1 MITVEHSKNLEKKSA
16 AGFVASVARLVT
28 SVFERLPHWFIA
40 LLARFSIAAVFW
52 KSGQTKVEGF
62 AIDLIEG
69 RFTLGIPHFSESA
82 IDLFKD
88 EYKLPFV
95 PPEAGALMAA
105 TAEHVFPIL
114 LLIGLATRL
123 SSLALLMM
131 TLVIEIFVYPFAYP
145 LHGVWA
151 VVLLY
156 LMKHGPGPI
165 SLDHWLATRW
175 RQPG

>member
-1 MITVEHSKNLEKKSA
+1 MTSIQHAENRENKSA
-16 AGFVASVARLVT
+16 AGFLASLARLAA
-28 SVFERLPHWFIA
+28 SVFERIPHWFIA

-95 PPEAGALMAA
+95 PPEVGALMAA
-105 TAEHVFPIL
+105 TAEHVFPVL

-123 SSLALLMM
+123 SAFALLIM
-131 TLVIEIFVYPFAYP
+131 TIVIEVFVYPYAYP
-145 LHGVWA
+145 VHGVWA

-156 LMKHGPGPI
+156 LMKHGPGPV
-165 SLDHWLATRW
+165 SLDHWLATRS

>member
-1 MITVEHSKNLEKKSA
+1 MTTIQHTENLENKSA
-16 AGFVASVARLVT
+16 AGFIASVSRLAA
-28 SVFERLPHWFIA
+28 SVFERIPHWFIA

-52 KSGQTKVEGF
+52 KSGQTKIEGF

-69 RFTLGIPHFSESA
+69 RFTLGIPHFSDSA

-95 PPEAGALMAA
+95 PPEVAALMAA
-105 TAEHVFPIL
+105 TAEHVFPVL

-123 SSLALLMM
+123 SAFALLIM
-131 TLVIEIFVYPFAYP
+131 TIVIEVFVYPAAYP

-156 LMKHGPGPI
+156 LMKHGPGQI
-165 SLDHWLATRW
+165 SLDYWLAKRSG
-175 RQPG
+175 RPY

>member
-1 MITVEHSKNLEKKSA
+1 MTSIQHAENRENKSA
-16 AGFVASVARLVT
+16 AGFLASLARLAA
-28 SVFERLPHWFIA
+28 SVFERIPHWFIA

-88 EYKLPFV
+88 EFKLPFV
-95 PPEAGALMAA
+95 PPEVGALMAA
-105 TAEHVFPIL
+105 TAEHVFPVL

-123 SSLALLMM
+123 SAFALLWALL
-131 TLVIEIFVYPFAYP
+131 TQQYQITY
-145 LHGVWA
+145 VWQ
-151 VVLLY
+151 VTD
-156 LMKHGPGPI
+156 P
-165 SLDHWLATRW
+165 SRNDHRIGGGRERTNLFR
-175 RQPG
+175 